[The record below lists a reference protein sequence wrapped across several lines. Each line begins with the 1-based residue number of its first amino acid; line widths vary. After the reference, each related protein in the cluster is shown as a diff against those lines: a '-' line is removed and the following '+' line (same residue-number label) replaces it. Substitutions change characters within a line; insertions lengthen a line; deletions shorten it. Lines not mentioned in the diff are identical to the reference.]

1 MRSLRKYIY
10 TIMNIIVIGIVI
22 ICIFKLF
29 KYYMSQYESFIDNKN
44 SNVIYFIITASINDI
59 EDITRRE
66 QYINGITSVLNYTT
80 YLSNCKVI
88 VVENNGLRP
97 TYLDSMGVDVY
108 YTDNNSL
115 GLEKGTTEL
124 LDINACINKYNI
136 RDDDF
141 VVKMTGR
148 YKLDLNSPFM
158 NEISRLNTDT
168 ECIIRYGS
176 FYEPDNN
183 KNDCITGLIGIRC
196 KYIKMIKSS
205 PIIEHAWA
213 ATSQLIEPSKV
224 IVLNPLGIYICPGS
238 NEYFLV

>member
-1 MRSLRKYIY
+1 
-10 TIMNIIVIGIVI
+10 
-22 ICIFKLF
+22 
-29 KYYMSQYESFIDNKN
+29 MSQYESFIDNKN